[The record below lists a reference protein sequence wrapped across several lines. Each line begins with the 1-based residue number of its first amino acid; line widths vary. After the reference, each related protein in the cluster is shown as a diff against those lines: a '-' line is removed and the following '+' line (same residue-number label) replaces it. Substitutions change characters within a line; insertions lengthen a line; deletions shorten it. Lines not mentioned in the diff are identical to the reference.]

1 MPDESSSNI
10 WVISSTSGLLDDLE
24 YVTFLENP
32 EVPPSSSKVSISA
45 AVSFA
50 EVGSASALDVLNP
63 GMVILTGAGSVFVEL
78 VVVVFVEL
86 FCLLDVLLL
95 VAFTLLAE
103 DVEEELLLLVL
114 LEVDLLELES
124 TGAATG
130 DATGLDA
137 DAGTVLVPDPPVLVC
152 LEAVAETP

>member
-1 MPDESSSNI
+1 M
-10 WVISSTSGLLDDLE
+10 
-24 YVTFLENP
+24 TFLENP

>member
-1 MPDESSSNI
+1 M
-10 WVISSTSGLLDDLE
+10 
-24 YVTFLENP
+24 TFLENP

-103 DVEEELLLLVL
+103 DVEEELLLLLVL

>member
-32 EVPPSSSKVSISA
+32 KVPPSSSKVSISA

-137 DAGTVLVPDPPVLVC
+137 DAGTVLGPDPPVLVC

>member
-1 MPDESSSNI
+1 M
-10 WVISSTSGLLDDLE
+10 
-24 YVTFLENP
+24 TFLENP

-95 VAFTLLAE
+95 VVFTLLAE